1 MPLVWVR
8 HGKGLVHLRQTLCLD
23 ADRRE
28 FGPDGPELWVPGGHR
43 VAARA
48 AMLGGALAGAFW
60 KTPTPSGG
68 RLWHPRYGHP
78 G

>member
-28 FGPDGPELWVPGGHR
+28 FGPDGP
-43 VAARA
+43 
-48 AMLGGALAGAFW
+48 GALVLWGPSGSGKSRYAKEHWPGPSGRP
-60 KTPTPSGG
+60 PTPSGG
-68 RLWHPRYGHP
+68 TAMAPTIRSS
-78 G
+78 